1 MPTSAGSLKKQ
12 ESPRQT
18 SISALLTMPKPL
30 IVWITTNWKILQ
42 EIGIPDYL
50 TCLLSNLYAGQEP
63 TVRAG
68 YGTDWFQIRKGVD
81 QGCILSLCFSQ
92 FSSAIQSC
100 PTVCDPMD
108 CSTPGFPVHHQHPEL
123 AQTHVHRV
131 GDAIQPSHPLSPPS
145 PPAFNLSQHQGFSN
159 KSVLH
164 IR

>member
-12 ESPRQT
+12 ESPRKT

-50 TCLLSNLYAGQEP
+50 ACLLSNLYAGQEP

-145 PPAFNLSQHQGFSN
+145 PPAFNLSQHRGLFQ
-159 KSVLH
+159 
-164 IR
+164 